1 MGESE
6 TVKALGRD
14 AVAAVFALKRTLR
27 DKEPKLAGYVRHG
40 VKNHMGAMTTS
51 PTEGQN
57 VHIRHGQDKIGVKYQ
72 AHKAMRRLLNRIQR
86 NLSLRQQRAH
96 AELARNTLFSNA
108 WTRDYLIR
116 KGQALLDRNHAKRLH
131 IKSARLA
138 GDEFIMWNFDIG
150 DWLDL
155 PHPLYQVIPNFLR
168 ICKIKLVTENS
179 GANYSKCTCG
189 EREGVGVP
197 CTGFFKMCDDAGVAN
212 NEMVHP
218 CMVDVRYLK
227 LYHTHYGAKNE
238 LGALMLKG
246 QKYSFSNERK
256 GTGLPKELMHLLLS
270 STAGTNYPALGKH
283 TSNAD
288 LLEASFVL
296 DRETTTVMDI
306 ERLRSG
312 NSTEDYEDGPWSE
325 LGLQDDLHSREN
337 FSQSSDSLKQRIAS
351 SMEDRDDTSDEQK
364 RIVRPNEEEKD
375 NFFRKWNQF
384 LIELGNDSRTTV
396 RKMECADDMME
407 SMKDE
412 LRAMT
417 LEDFPPS
424 KPQSVDHGPTM
435 AGDYGDNS
443 PQKVRKRGSGGL

>member
-1 MGESE
+1 VFFGERE
-6 TVKALGRD
+6 TVKALSKE
-14 AVAAVFALKRTLR
+14 AATAVFAWKHTHR

-40 VKNHMGAMTTS
+40 VKNHTGAMTTS

-72 AHKAMRRLLNRIQR
+72 SHKAMRRLLNRIQR

-197 CTGFFKMCDDAGVAN
+197 CAGFFKMCDDAGVAN

-227 LYHTHYGAKNE
+227 LYHTHYGAK
-238 LGALMLKG
+238 
-246 QKYSFSNERK
+246 
-256 GTGLPKELMHLLLS
+256 
-270 STAGTNYPALGKH
+270 TN
-283 TSNAD
+283 
-288 LLEASFVL
+288 
-296 DRETTTVMDI
+296 
-306 ERLRSG
+306 
-312 NSTEDYEDGPWSE
+312 
-325 LGLQDDLHSREN
+325 
-337 FSQSSDSLKQRIAS
+337 
-351 SMEDRDDTSDEQK
+351 
-364 RIVRPNEEEKD
+364 
-375 NFFRKWNQF
+375 
-384 LIELGNDSRTTV
+384 
-396 RKMECADDMME
+396 
-407 SMKDE
+407 
-412 LRAMT
+412 
-417 LEDFPPS
+417 
-424 KPQSVDHGPTM
+424 
-435 AGDYGDNS
+435 
-443 PQKVRKRGSGGL
+443 